1 MCSKFSNTNPKPW
14 NLATLQNTSPPFQ
27 PVSVIT
33 VMDLRAPSLSGREKP
48 VCVCVFIQRYSLLES
63 DQSNNA
69 LIVYFIIGSIC
80 IKYYES

>member
-14 NLATLQNTSPPFQ
+14 NLATLQNTSPP
-27 PVSVIT
+27 VSVIT

-48 VCVCVFIQRYSLLES
+48 VCVFIQRYSLLES